1 MSDNENMNVDNNND
15 DINNT
20 TENTASEPRPVISLK
35 LDNYPTSV
43 PRSEVMSALGGI
55 EEYSEEANKLAYA
68 YNAPETVQELI
79 LEIAKKYT
87 DEKTALEWFDKI
99 DDMIENKKPSKN
111 HIAEYALM
119 PPFSDMYHR
128 IEKDWLSKNNTSIN
142 DKLEILKNQFK
153 SSSYEND
160 AMKNASDDDWNDAL
174 ILNLNSRLMLGT
186 RWEAGRDKEVEESWH
201 DLIDDLM
208 LLYAAMP
215 IYISLRAYGT
225 AVAYYF

>member
-1 MSDNENMNVDNNND
+1 MTDNENMNVNNND
-15 DINNT
+15 NINDSN
-20 TENTASEPRPVISLK
+20 ENTVSEPRPVISLK

-43 PRSEVMSALGGI
+43 PRSEVMATLGGV
-55 EEYSEEANKLAYA
+55 EEYSEEANKLAYV

-87 DEKTALEWFDKI
+87 DEKTALDWFDRI
-99 DDMIENKKPSKN
+99 DDTIASKKPSKN
-111 HIAEYALM
+111 HIAEYAM
-119 PPFSDMYHR
+119 VSPFSDMYHR
-128 IEKDWLSKNNTSIN
+128 IEKEWLDKNNTSIN

-153 SSSYEND
+153 SSYENN
-160 AMKNASDDDWNDAL
+160 AMKNAKEEDWNDAL

-186 RWEAGRDKEVEESWH
+186 RWDAGREHEVEESWH

-215 IYISLRAYGT
+215 IYISLRAYDT